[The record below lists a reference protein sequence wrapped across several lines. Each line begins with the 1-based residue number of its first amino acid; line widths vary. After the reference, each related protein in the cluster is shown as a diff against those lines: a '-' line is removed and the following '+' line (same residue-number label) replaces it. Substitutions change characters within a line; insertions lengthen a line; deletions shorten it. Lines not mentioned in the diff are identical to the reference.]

1 LFIVS
6 QTELVEADDNVVMT
20 AESTNDQDLIELVW
34 RERLPLGI
42 NLLMNDNDAKIKVVD
57 FPRGSQARVVC
68 EKRQLDPD
76 LFKGAMIVAVNGTS
90 FEDQEGLVDALTD
103 PGRPMTIQ
111 FRVAQSEEAERVRK
125 FVEGDTN
132 GEVAATKDTTGV
144 VNGDGERP
152 GRREFSRRDVVFKEP
167 SQLGIQFESSPDNFG
182 LIVSSF
188 IEGDDGIVL
197 AAERTS
203 EIRLGDLLTHVNG
216 KLVVGLNNDG
226 RSLSLKALEEC
237 IDQRPLVLTFVESYV
252 FRQEIVKPT
261 EARGVDNN
269 GGPDELSLTETTLEN
284 GQRRVCITGFN
295 PVSGMAESGGILIG
309 DHLVFVNAAPFG
321 AGCRWLGES
330 PLPSL
335 EEYVYCNITWAT
347 LDPHFFISP

>member
-1 LFIVS
+1 MSHSDVLCLPY
-6 QTELVEADDNVVMT
+6 QAELVEADDNVVMT

-68 EKRQLDPD
+68 EKRHLDPD
-76 LFKGAMIVAVNGTS
+76 LFKGAMIVAVNGTA
-90 FEDQEGLVDALTD
+90 FDDQEGLVDALTD

-125 FVEGDTN
+125 FVEGGSN
-132 GEVAATKDTTGV
+132 GEEPATRDTTGGLS
-144 VNGDGERP
+144 NDGDEGSRP
-152 GRREFSRRDVVFKEP
+152 RAFSRREVVFSEP
-167 SQLGIQFESSPDNFG
+167 GELGIEFESSPDCFG

-188 IEGDDGIVL
+188 IEGDGGIVL

-203 EIRLGDLLTHVNG
+203 KIRQGDLLTHVND
-216 KLVVGLNNDG
+216 KLVVGLDNDG
-226 RSLSLKALEEC
+226 RSRSLKALEESS
-237 IDQRPLVLTFVESYV
+237 DRRPLVLTFVKFYL
-252 FRQEIVKPT
+252 FREEIAKPT
-261 EARGVDNN
+261 GVDIN
-269 GGPDELSLTETTLEN
+269 GGPHELSLTETTLEN

-309 DHLVFVNAAPFG
+309 DHLVFVNAVPFG

-330 PLPSL
+330 PLPSI
-335 EEYVYCNITWAT
+335 EE
-347 LDPHFFISP
+347 